1 MGKSIPRRAVP
12 AKSGRSQPV
21 PPTKSGAIPHP
32 RKKPKKL
39 KGLSDI
45 RRFFHRNDEPVYFI
59 SATNFNLLSMDEWV
73 HRFRFINYVDCFD
86 GQHPNVF
93 VPSEL
98 PHPTFES
105 LEQINNYLLRHPEVR
120 EFIQARGSTGKAV
133 FLFFDEET
141 EKLCEELGLQI
152 CFPAAALRSKIDDKI
167 NTTRIGNR
175 ARVRSVPNVL
185 TTGITSYRKLRKE
198 ADKLGKDLV
207 VQTAYGDSGHTTFF
221 IKSEKDWREHASEI
235 SPDEEVKIMKR
246 VDVHGAALEAC
257 ITKAGTIVG
266 PLMTELVG
274 FRELTPYKGG
284 WCGNEVFPDSFPK
297 KIRDAARR
305 KTEALGAELA
315 KEGYTGYFEVDYLI
329 DKKNGALYLGEINPR
344 ITGASSMT
352 NLAAFA
358 HADAPLF
365 LFHLLEFFDVDYEL
379 DVDELNERWTDPEN
393 IDTWSQMVIK
403 HTEDDL
409 KVIDTAPPSG
419 VWGLDADGGVG
430 FLRPQTHRRTVERLW
445 EGFFLR
451 IAKPGD
457 YLYEGADMGILITPG
472 RLMDEKGRLT
482 ERARAWADG
491 MKGQFHSVKAGP
503 GAVQEAPAIGRF
515 KIY

>member
-12 AKSGRSQPV
+12 AKSGQFGPV
-21 PPTKSGAIPHP
+21 PPAKSGGVPAR

-39 KGLSDI
+39 VGLSDI
-45 RRFFHRNDEPVYFI
+45 RRFFHRNDLPVYFV
-59 SATNFNLLSMDEWV
+59 SATNFNLLNMDSWV
-73 HRFRFINYVDCFD
+73 HRFRFINYIDCFD
-86 GQHPNVF
+86 GLHPNVF

-98 PHPTFES
+98 PHPDFES

-120 EFIQARGSTGKAV
+120 EYMADRGSGGKAV

-141 EKLCEELGLQI
+141 EALCEELGLDI
-152 CFPAAALRSKIDDKI
+152 CFPKAALRSRIDDKI

-185 TTGITSYRKLRKE
+185 ASGIDSYRKLRKAAE
-198 ADKLGKDLV
+198 KLGKDLV

-221 IKSEKDWREHASEI
+221 ISSEKDWKKVADEI
-235 SPDEEVKIMKR
+235 PADEEIKIMKR

-257 ITKAGTIVG
+257 ITRAGTIVG

-274 FRELTPYKGG
+274 FGDLTPYKGG
-284 WCGNEVFPDSFPK
+284 WCGNEVFPDAFPK
-297 KIRDAARR
+297 RIRDAARR
-305 KTEALGAELA
+305 KTEALGAALA
-315 KEGYTGYFEVDYLI
+315 EEGYRGYFEVDYLI
-329 DKKNGALYLGEINPR
+329 DKDTNALYLGEINPR

-365 LFHLLEFFDVDYEL
+365 LFHLLEFFGVDFEL
-379 DVDELNERWTDPEN
+379 DVDELNRRWADPEN

-403 HTEDDL
+403 HTGDELCVVDA
-409 KVIDTAPPSG
+409 APRSG
-419 VWGLDADGGVG
+419 VWGLDAEGGVS

-472 RLMDEKGRLT
+472 RLMDEQGRLT
-482 ERARAWADG
+482 ERARAWAEG
-491 MKGQFHSVKAGP
+491 IKAQFHAVPAGP
-503 GAVQEAPAIGRF
+503 AAVEQASTVGRF